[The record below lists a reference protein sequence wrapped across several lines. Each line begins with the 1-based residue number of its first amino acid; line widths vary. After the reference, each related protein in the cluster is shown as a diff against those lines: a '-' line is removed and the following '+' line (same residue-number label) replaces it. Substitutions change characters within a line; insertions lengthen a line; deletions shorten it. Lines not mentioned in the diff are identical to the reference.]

1 MKQRHDRYKTTH
13 QKPPSHKKRELFP
26 IIPLIP
32 HLIVIAITVGI
43 YSFIVTNNYFPEW
56 IDYIYW
62 AVKIIIGF
70 EVLAAAASTLWSPI
84 LGLISGLLILFTDQ
98 VYDLTQIATADGWE
112 LIVVSLIGFLVTIMV
127 RL

>member
-1 MKQRHDRYKTTH
+1 MKQRHEIYKKMH
-13 QKPPSHKKRELFP
+13 QKPNKQKKRELLP
-26 IIPLIP
+26 ILPLVP
-32 HLIVIAITVGI
+32 HLIIIAITVGI

-70 EVLAAAASTLWSPI
+70 EVLVAAASTLWSPI
-84 LGLISGLLILFTDQ
+84 LGLVSGVLILFTDQ
-98 VYDLTQIATADGWE
+98 VYNIAQISAADGWE
-112 LIVVSLIGFLVTIMV
+112 LIVVSLVGLLITIMV